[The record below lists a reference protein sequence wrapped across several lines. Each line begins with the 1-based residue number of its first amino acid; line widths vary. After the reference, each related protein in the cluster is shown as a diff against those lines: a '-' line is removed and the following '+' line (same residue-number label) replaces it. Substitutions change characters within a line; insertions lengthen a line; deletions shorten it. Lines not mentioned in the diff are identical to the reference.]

1 MAWRRRTCVRRLR
14 SFRGWEPVRWK
25 REERWQGLACMAT
38 PCGVSAR
45 APCGV
50 RGEAAKATKRSGVE
64 DRKTGMDVT
73 IFLPRF
79 GYLPFAPSPLWI
91 GGGEYCIQSEKR
103 SIHRPHT
110 FRVPTDHEHPHRDL
124 PYFQM
129 TETINGTRSNSENSY
144 RPTADRDQLDAS
156 TMNHSVFRASSW

>member
-103 SIHRPHT
+103 STGHIPSEFRPT
-110 FRVPTDHEHPHRDL
+110 TNHPHRDL

-129 TETINGTRSNSENSY
+129 TESINGTRSKSENSY
-144 RPTADRDQLDAS
+144 RPTADRDQL
-156 TMNHSVFRASSW
+156 MFKKKIEINLVRAP